1 MLDSNENTISQI
13 VGTDRL
19 SEQREA
25 LSINES
31 HDVGQ
36 SHQIKVIDQK
46 LTSAGQEK
54 CLVDISKSV
63 KPFGKSAEWSKHQQT
78 PHLIINHHAVVG
90 DTETDITPPPSKLA
104 ANYLDPA
111 GKQLGEKY
119 KSKTRAQ
126 SKASIKT
133 MNRRKGASRW
143 T

>member
-46 LTSAGQEK
+46 LTSSCAGQEK

-78 PHLIINHHAVVG
+78 PHHHTG

>member
-1 MLDSNENTISQI
+1 M
-13 VGTDRL
+13 
-19 SEQREA
+19 
-25 LSINES
+25 
-31 HDVGQ
+31 
-36 SHQIKVIDQK
+36 
-46 LTSAGQEK
+46 
-54 CLVDISKSV
+54 VDISKSA

-78 PHLIINHHAVVG
+78 PHHHTG

-126 SKASIKT
+126 SKT